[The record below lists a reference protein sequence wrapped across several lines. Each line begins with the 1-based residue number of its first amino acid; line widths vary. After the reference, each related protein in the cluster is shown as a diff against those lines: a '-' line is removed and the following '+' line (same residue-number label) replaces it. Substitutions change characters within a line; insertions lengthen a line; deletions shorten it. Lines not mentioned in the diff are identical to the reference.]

1 MSSPFPS
8 LVRVYNY
15 EKRTSFY
22 RMKCT
27 FQKKMFFIVDFV
39 KRTIVTYSFVSGNKW
54 SGVSAGFNVK
64 IMWADPQSR
73 QRLLVTFIPDI
84 QDIRLYSI
92 IFFNFAVNLK
102 FRKRAK
108 FTMPIINIF
117 FVPLL
122 TKCKFKLSQ
131 VFLRRVLYLGDIKI
145 VFWEQNTYFFMQGRL
160 LIRWIFAHSHNRNT
174 M

>member
-1 MSSPFPS
+1 
-8 LVRVYNY
+8 
-15 EKRTSFY
+15 
-22 RMKCT
+22 MKCT
-27 FQKKMFFIVDFV
+27 LKKKMFFIVYFV
-39 KRTIVTYSFVSGNKW
+39 KRTIVIYSFVSGNKW
-54 SGVSAGFNVK
+54 SGVSAGLNVK

-92 IFFNFAVNLK
+92 IFFNFAVNIK

-108 FTMPIINIF
+108 FTMPIINILF
-117 FVPLL
+117 EPLL

-145 VFWEQNTYFFMQGRL
+145 VFWEQNTYFLCKIIMAFCRQFEKFIIDSL
-160 LIRWIFAHSHNRNT
+160 
-174 M
+174 

>member
-1 MSSPFPS
+1 MSSHFPTLVKS
-8 LVRVYNY
+8 LQLWKENVFLQNEMYILKESV
-15 EKRTSFY
+15 
-22 RMKCT
+22 
-27 FQKKMFFIVDFV
+27 FIVYYV

-54 SGVSAGFNVK
+54 SRVSAGFNVK
-64 IMWADPQSR
+64 IMWADPQSC

-92 IFFNFAVNLK
+92 IFFNFAVNIK

-108 FTMPIINIF
+108 FTMQIINIL

-145 VFWEQNTYFFMQGRL
+145 VFWEQNTYFCAKLSWPFVASSKSSL
-160 LIRWIFAHSHNRNT
+160 
-174 M
+174 